1 MSTAASPGP
10 QPEAAP
16 TEMLP
21 PGQQA
26 STQPPAATLPAA
38 ADVGCLG
45 GRLTLPGYEL
55 FGEIGRGGMGVVY
68 KARQVGFNR
77 VVALKMIL
85 AGDHAGP
92 DDLARF
98 KAEAEAIARLQ
109 HPNIVQVYAIGE
121 HEGRP
126 YFSLEY
132 CDGGSL
138 ADKVRGQPQPPR
150 EAAALVQ
157 TLARAMHAAHQRQIV
172 HRDLKPANVLLA
184 GVRDQESGVR
194 RQESGVGGP
203 LTPDSCLLTPKI
215 TDFGLAKRLDEVG
228 RTQSGAIMGTP
239 SYMAPEQAS
248 GRAWEVGP
256 SADIYS
262 LGAIL
267 YELLTGRPPFQ
278 APTALDIILQ
288 VVANEPTPPSQV
300 RPGTPRDL
308 EAICLKCLE
317 KDPKHR
323 YASAGELADDLG
335 RFLDGEPIRARSAN
349 VLDHLARSLERSQ
362 SATEFHG
369 WARLLFLFAGI
380 LVVEMV
386 VLLLLN
392 WWEPPHVASWIVAV
406 RDGKFVF
413 MALAF
418 WRSRGRLVPATAAER
433 TMWSVWIAFFLAVI
447 MTVVIPRL
455 YAPAGEPPDTNS
467 FYPAWA
473 ILSGV
478 VFFVLGGSFWGRCYL
493 YGLAFFILAMVLP
506 WKIHW
511 AALPFGLLWCA
522 CLIHLGL
529 HLRQLGRRQQ

>member
-10 QPEAAP
+10 QPDAAP
-16 TEMLP
+16 TEVLP

-26 STQPPAATLPAA
+26 STQPPAVTQPLSPEA
-38 ADVGCLG
+38 GSLG
-45 GRLTLPGYEL
+45 GRLTIPGYEL

-109 HPNIVQVYAIGE
+109 HPNIVQIYAIGE

-172 HRDLKPANVLLA
+172 HRDLKPANVLLQKLEIRNPKSEKA
-184 GVRDQESGVR
+184 A
-194 RQESGVGGP
+194 
-203 LTPDSCLLTPKI
+203 DSDFGFRVLDFEFKI

-267 YELLTGRPPFQ
+267 YELLTGGPPFQ

-288 VVANEPTPPSQV
+288 VVANEPTPPSRL
-300 RPGTPRDL
+300 RPETPRDL

-323 YASAGELADDLG
+323 YATAGELADDLE
-335 RFLDGEPIRARSAN
+335 RFLNDEPIRARSAN
-349 VLDHLARSLERSQ
+349 MLDHLARSLERSQ
-362 SATEFHG
+362 SAAEFHG

-455 YAPAGEPPDTNS
+455 YAPAGEPLDTNS
-467 FYPAWA
+467 FYPTWA

-493 YGLAFFILAMVLP
+493 YGLAFFVLAMVLP
-506 WKIHW
+506 WKIHY

-529 HLRQLGRRQQ
+529 HLRQLSRRQQ